1 MWASSHGYGDVRG
14 TPLTADD
21 WVPVTPIN
29 QESSF
34 EIGWFT
40 RAFGEDLWSGIA
52 LTEGEGSY
60 FDIGH

>member
-29 QESSF
+29 QESPF

-52 LTEGEGSY
+52 LPATGK
-60 FDIGH
+60 